1 MNTEPSQSG
10 RWHFIRD
17 VLVLQ
22 GKLVIDGFRDA
33 ALIPVSLVA
42 AVADVLSGGPEKRHF
57 FYDVVHMGRRSEQ
70 WINLFGAAD
79 RVPARRENLAVD
91 DEIKLD
97 HLIDR
102 VERRLVEQQRAGGL
116 SAKTKSAVDHLFN
129 VAGRSARFTKRDS
142 DQS

>member
-42 AVADVLSGGPEKRHF
+42 AVADVLP
-57 FYDVVHMGRRSEQ
+57 
-70 WINLFGAAD
+70 L
-79 RVPARRENLAVD
+79 
-91 DEIKLD
+91 
-97 HLIDR
+97 
-102 VERRLVEQQRAGGL
+102 
-116 SAKTKSAVDHLFN
+116 
-129 VAGRSARFTKRDS
+129 
-142 DQS
+142 